1 MTEATIGLNIGMLQK
16 VLSDKDGNG
25 PYWRLIESPIRE
37 IKINRNGKKIKTKD
51 RFYTLDAK
59 EIEEN
64 TKELEEANGYILTE
78 TPFLL
83 TDELRIKANRW
94 IEWANQNM
102 DKAVSIIS
110 GQ

>member
-1 MTEATIGLNIGMLQK
+1 MTYARIGQSIGMIQK

-37 IKINRNGKKIKTKD
+37 IKENSRGRKIKTKD
-51 RFYTLDAK
+51 RFYTLDAE
-59 EIEEN
+59 EIEFN
-64 TKELEEANGYILTE
+64 TKEVEQAKGYILTGE
-78 TPFLL
+78 PFILNEY
-83 TDELRIKANRW
+83 TRPKAEKW
-94 IEWANQNM
+94 IEWANANM